1 MATNYTSLLGFA
13 LPTTGELS
21 GTWGDTVN
29 NSITQLVED
38 SVAGSATASVTS
50 GDWTL
55 TTTGSGVA
63 NQARCAI
70 LVPTGTPGV
79 SRNVIAPSQS
89 KAYVVVNKSN
99 GAVVIKG
106 SATSGTTVAAG
117 TEAIVAWDGSDFV
130 TVASADIGNITG
142 TLPVTKGG
150 TGATTLTGYVKGN
163 GTSAFTA
170 SATVPGSDVSGNISG
185 NAGNVTGT
193 VAVANGGTGQTSL
206 TSNNVLLG
214 NGTSAVQFV
223 APGTNGNVLKSNGT
237 TWTSA
242 AEQAQVYPGAGIAVS
257 TGSAWTTSLTAPS
270 GAIVGTTDTQTLTN
284 KRVNPRAVAAGA
296 TSGNL
301 TPNGDTTDVF
311 NAFNLSGAITLLA
324 PSGTPVD
331 GQRLVIRLR
340 DNGGAQGITWTTTS
354 GAYRAVGVILP
365 TTTTASKI
373 IYVGCIYNTADTF
386 WDVVAVATEA

>member
-1 MATNYTSLLGFA
+1 MATQYTSLLGFA
-13 LPTTGELS
+13 LPVTGELS
-21 GTWGDTVN
+21 GTWGDVVN
-29 NSITQLVED
+29 DNITELVED
-38 SVAGSATASVTS
+38 AIAATATASVTS

-55 TTTGSGVA
+55 STTGSGSA
-63 NQARCAI
+63 NEARCAI
-70 LVPTGTPGV
+70 LIPTGTPGV

-89 KAYVVVNKSN
+89 KAYVVVNKSD

-223 APGTNGNVLKSNGT
+223 APGTNGNVLRSNGT
-237 TWTSA
+237 TWASSPET
-242 AEQAQVYPGAGIAVS
+242 AQVYPGAGIAVS
-257 TGSAWTTSLTAPS
+257 TGSAWTTSKASPT
-270 GAIVGTTDTQTLTN
+270 GDIVGTSDTQTLTN
-284 KRVNPRAVAAGA
+284 KRVNSRVVAAGS
-296 TSGNL
+296 TSGSI

-311 NAFNLSGAITLLA
+311 DAFGLNGATTFAA
-324 PSGTPVD
+324 PSGTPAN
-331 GQRLVIRLR
+331 GQRLIIRIK
-340 DNGGAQGITWTTTS
+340 DS
-354 GAYRAVGVILP
+354 GANQTLAWVTSSGGYRAIGLALP

-373 IYVGCIYNTADTF
+373 IYVGCIYNSTDLF
-386 WDVVAVATEA
+386 WDVVSVATQA